1 MQSIFHPVPDA
12 EGVASGKTLKRPPS
26 KDFGVSVKSLSAAG
40 SDSAGWRMA
49 DAVTWIGLG
58 QGGIEVLS
66 RGCCL

>member
-40 SDSAGWRMA
+40 SDSAG
-49 DAVTWIGLG
+49 
-58 QGGIEVLS
+58 
-66 RGCCL
+66 